1 MNEGAAQVR
10 LLPRTD
16 AHDRPCLLLT
26 EGDGPASRLAD
37 RMESMQTSLAG
48 RLLGRTRDLLVAG
61 GMSSNDLGLLA
72 GQLAD
77 ALADVL
83 VVAESRRR
91 RLPGAADHV
100 PAFVLPGLRAYS
112 LRTFPGRDLAS
123 ARAARRHVRDTVQ
136 PWGLSPEAVD
146 DLELITGELVANALE
161 HTDSRTI
168 TVTCG
173 LTAEA
178 AAVGVTD
185 EGESGV
191 AVVPEVPRSEQEN
204 GRGLLITDALAAR
217 WGSLRTGEGLTVWAE
232 VAVDVGSP
240 GARGGSYEAGRERL

>member
-1 MNEGAAQVR
+1 
-10 LLPRTD
+10 
-16 AHDRPCLLLT
+16 
-26 EGDGPASRLAD
+26 
-37 RMESMQTSLAG
+37 MQTSLAG

-91 RLPGAADHV
+91 RLPGVADHV
-100 PAFVLPGLRAYS
+100 PAFVLPGLRTYS
-112 LRTFPGRDLAS
+112 LRIFPGQDLAS

-136 PWGLSPEAVD
+136 QWGLPPEAVG

-185 EGESGV
+185 EGESGAAV
-191 AVVPEVPRSEQEN
+191 VPVVPEVPEVPRNEQEN
-204 GRGLLITDALAAR
+204 GRGLLITDAPAAR

-232 VAVDVGSP
+232 VAADAGPP
-240 GARGGSYEAGRERL
+240 GARGGSDEVGRERLWSRADGSPFRPAASSRCTP

>member
-1 MNEGAAQVR
+1 MNEDATHVR
-10 LLPRTD
+10 LLPRSGV
-16 AHDRPCLLLT
+16 HDRPCLLFT
-26 EGDGPASRLAD
+26 DGEGPVSRLAD
-37 RMESMQTSLAG
+37 RVENVQLGLAG
-48 RLLGRTRDLLVAG
+48 RLLGRTRDLLAAG
-61 GMSSNDLGLLA
+61 GATGSDLGPLA

-83 VVAESRRR
+83 LVAESRRR
-91 RLPGAADHV
+91 RLPGAYGHA
-100 PAFVLPGLRAYS
+100 PAYVLPGLRAHS
-112 LRTFPGRDLAS
+112 LRTFPGQDLAS

-136 PWGLSPEAVD
+136 PWGLPAGAVD

-161 HTDSRTI
+161 HTGGDTI

-185 EGESGV
+185 EGESGA
-191 AVVPEVPRSEQEN
+191 AVVPGAPGGEQEH

-232 VAVDVGSP
+232 VPADVGEAVPSA
-240 GARGGSYEAGRERL
+240 GARRVR

>member
-1 MNEGAAQVR
+1 MNGEAHRVR
-10 LLPRTD
+10 LLLQAG

-77 ALADVL
+77 ALAEVL

-91 RLPGAADHV
+91 RLPGVADHV
-100 PAFVLPGLRAYS
+100 PVFVLPGLRAYS
-112 LRTFPGRDLAS
+112 LHIFPGQDLAS
-123 ARAARRHVRDTVQ
+123 APAARRHVRDTVQ
-136 PWGLSPEAVD
+136 PWNLPPEAVD

-161 HTDSRTI
+161 HTDSRSL

-185 EGESGV
+185 EGESGA
-191 AVVPEVPRSEQEN
+191 AVVPEVPKGEQEN
-204 GRGLLITDALAAR
+204 GRGLLITQALAAR
-217 WGSLRTGEGLTVWAE
+217 WGSLRTGGGLTVWAE
-232 VAVDVGSP
+232 VPAVGGRGR
-240 GARGGSYEAGRERL
+240 GAMRLT

>member
-1 MNEGAAQVR
+1 MNGKAHRVR

-146 DLELITGELVANALE
+146 DLELITEAGRERPGAHRQPHHHGHVRS
-161 HTDSRTI
+161 DRRSRR
-168 TVTCG
+168 G
-173 LTAEA
+173 RR
-178 AAVGVTD
+178 D
-185 EGESGV
+185 RRGESGV